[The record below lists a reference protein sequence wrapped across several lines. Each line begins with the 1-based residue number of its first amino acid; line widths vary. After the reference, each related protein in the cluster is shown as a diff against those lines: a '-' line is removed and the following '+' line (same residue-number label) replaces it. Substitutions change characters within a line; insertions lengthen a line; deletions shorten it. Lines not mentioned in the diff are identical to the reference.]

1 MRLQGRRPWSREED
15 RLLVKHIQA
24 HGEGKW
30 SHVSR
35 ITGLKRSAKSC
46 RFRWTNYLRPE
57 RKFSVFSCDEDDL
70 IVRMHT
76 IVGNRW
82 ALIAGRLPGRTALA
96 VKNYWNTTLKKKNHS
111 HVVKPH
117 CITLADRCSSSHH
130 NEKMKGLSSDSFLK
144 IEGQPHDSHD
154 GPHTPHGIAEAETK
168 LTVNAEMN
176 SRLPP
181 VDMEASEQKCM
192 ILPDPG
198 SLPAIINNIILQEED
213 NFSKEYNFLSDE
225 ELICIAAGMPY
236 IKEDEIHLS
245 LWDINAEEAF
255 SLWQSSPF
263 HI

>member
-96 VKNYWNTTLKKKNHS
+96 VKNYWNTTLKKKNQS
-111 HVVKPH
+111 W
-117 CITLADRCSSSHH
+117 
-130 NEKMKGLSSDSFLK
+130 
-144 IEGQPHDSHD
+144 QPHDSHD